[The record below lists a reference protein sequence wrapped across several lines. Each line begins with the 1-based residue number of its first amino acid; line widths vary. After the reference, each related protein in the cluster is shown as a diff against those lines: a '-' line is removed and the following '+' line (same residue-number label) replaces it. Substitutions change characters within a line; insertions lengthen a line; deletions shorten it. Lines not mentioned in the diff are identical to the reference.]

1 MTLIK
6 LQRSLALAAILS
18 TAAFTSGAAVPT
30 LDNFFQG
37 AQIRSVSISPNGK
50 LLAMIATADGK
61 DFVAV
66 KDRTSATP
74 ATPVLAPNEKD
85 GFEPRWCRWAN
96 DERIVCSFHG
106 RERDKYQQK
115 VFPVTR
121 LVAVNSDG
129 SNQKKL
135 LQNPFAPS
143 GQLNDRIIDWTPEEP
158 RSVLIEKFNP
168 QSGLRVLKLDIYSG
182 ESELYEKPSTYIGS
196 FGTDGHGKVRLGWGR
211 YQLKNYYFAKLEGE
225 KDWRKLAKVSTLS
238 TDEGFEPIAVIR
250 GTNYV
255 YAMRDHEGREA
266 LWKLDLT
273 DKEDPQLIFASSRV
287 DVRPVYTPDNRVLAV
302 YPDSGSKDAF
312 YVEPAAE
319 LLGEVLGRLFKD
331 KMYYIQDMSADF
343 KNVVVMVESDVLAP
357 EFYVLDLTG
366 EKAKLQRVGSRFP
379 GLDKTDLAKS
389 EYIHYPARDGTLIPA
404 FLTKPVNATGVPPLI
419 IMPHGGPWAR
429 DSWGFDS
436 WVQALAREG
445 YAVLQMNYRGSAGY
459 GKKWREASYK
469 DWGGLPYTDTI
480 DGLKWAVEQKHGDP
494 ARVCVVGGSFGGY
507 LSLAAAT
514 RDSALLKC
522 VVSVAGVSD
531 LRELKNDSN
540 FFGGSLVVKDMIGS
554 DPEKLKADS
563 PRLHAAN
570 ISVPVLMIHGR
581 EDYTVEPDQSEF
593 MARAMDAVNKPYKML
608 MMEDTDHYFT
618 TQAQQRQLFTAIT
631 DFVRPLLSAT
641 PATQAAATPSN

>member
-1 MTLIK
+1 MTRIK
-6 LQRSLALAAILS
+6 LPQALTLAAILS
-18 TAAFTSGAAVPT
+18 TTAITSGAAVPT

-37 AQIRSVSISPNGK
+37 AQIHSVSISPNGK
-50 LLAMIATADGK
+50 LLAMIVTADGK

-85 GFEPRWCRWAN
+85 GFVPSWCRWAN
-96 DERIVCSFHG
+96 DERIVCSFRG
-106 RERDKYQQK
+106 RERDKYLQK
-115 VFPVTR
+115 VYPVTR

-129 SNQKKL
+129 SNQRKL
-135 LQNPFAPS
+135 LQNPFQPS

-158 RSVLIEKFNP
+158 RSVLIEKSNP

-182 ESELYEKPSTYIGS
+182 ETELYEKPSTYVGS

-225 KDWRKLAKVSTLS
+225 KEWRQLARVKTLS
-238 TDEGFEPIAVIR
+238 TDEGFYPISVIR
-250 GTNYV
+250 GTNYA
-255 YAMRDHEGREA
+255 YAMRDHEGRAA
-266 LWKLDLT
+266 LWKVDLA

-312 YVEPAAE
+312 YVEPGAE

-331 KMYYIQDMSADF
+331 KMYYIEDMSGDM
-343 KNVVVMVESDVLAP
+343 KTVIVQVESDVLAP
-357 EFYVLDLTG
+357 EFYVLDMTG

-404 FLTKPVNATGVPPLI
+404 FLTRPVNATGAPPLI

-429 DSWGFDS
+429 DAWGFDS

-445 YAVLQMNYRGSAGY
+445 YAVLQMNYRGSGGY
-459 GKKWREASYK
+459 GKQWREASYK
-469 DWGGLPYTDTI
+469 NWGGLPYSDTI

-507 LSLAAAT
+507 LALSAAT
-514 RDSALLKC
+514 RDSAMLKC

-540 FFGGSLVVKDMIGS
+540 FFSNSLVVKDMLGN
-554 DPEKLKADS
+554 DPIKLAAHS

-570 ISVPVLMIHGR
+570 VAVPMLLIHGV

-593 MARAMDAVNKPYKML
+593 MAKAMAAANKPYKML

-618 TQAQQRQLFTAIT
+618 TQAQQRELFTAIT
-631 DFVRPLLSAT
+631 DFMRPLLAGK
-641 PATQAAATPSN
+641 